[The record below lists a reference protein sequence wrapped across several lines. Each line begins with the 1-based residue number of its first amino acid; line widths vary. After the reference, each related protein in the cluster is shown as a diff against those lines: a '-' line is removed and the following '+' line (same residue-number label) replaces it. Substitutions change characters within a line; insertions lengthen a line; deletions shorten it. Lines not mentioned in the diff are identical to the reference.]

1 MTKKIVE
8 KNIRLSMEFDQ
19 YLNKNPDLYAKIPN
33 GASVFITVKG
43 DNKFN
48 EISRSS
54 IVSAQGKVVEAR
66 KANGRWTIG
75 RFIPA

>member
-8 KNIRLSMEFDQ
+8 KNIKLSLEFDQ

-43 DNKFN
+43 DSKFN
-48 EISRSS
+48 EANRENIS
-54 IVSAQGKVVEAR
+54 SAQGKVLEAR
-66 KANGRWTIG
+66 KADGRWTVSK
-75 RFIPA
+75 FVPA